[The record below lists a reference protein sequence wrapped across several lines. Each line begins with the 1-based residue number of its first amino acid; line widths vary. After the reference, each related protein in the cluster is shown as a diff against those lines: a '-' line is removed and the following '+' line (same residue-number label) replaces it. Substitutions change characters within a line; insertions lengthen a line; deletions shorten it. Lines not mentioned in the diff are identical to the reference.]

1 MTYIQKEV
9 GHLNIKIKENNSNG
23 KVSFYL
29 TSLNK
34 TYLAIF
40 FQFPNDTRQR
50 IYLTFKHSNS
60 NFSEVL
66 YALENQNT
74 LIEIPNSVN
83 VYE

>member
-1 MTYIQKEV
+1 MTYIPKEV
-9 GHLNIKIKENNSNG
+9 GHLNIKNKENNNIC

-34 TYLAIF
+34 TYLALF
-40 FQFPNDTRQR
+40 FQFPNDTRHY

-66 YALENQNT
+66 YALENQIT
-74 LIEIPNSVN
+74 LIEITNSVN